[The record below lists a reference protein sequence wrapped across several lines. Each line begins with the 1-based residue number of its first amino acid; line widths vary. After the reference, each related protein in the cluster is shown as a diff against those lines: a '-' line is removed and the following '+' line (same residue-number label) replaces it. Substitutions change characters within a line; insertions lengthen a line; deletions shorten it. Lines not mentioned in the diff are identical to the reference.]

1 MRSVDIVLYRTVGV
15 RLALGAGAWS
25 VVSLLHGLLSG
36 VDSRDPATLIAV
48 TTLLTAVACVAC
60 LVPATRAIRVDPVAT
75 LRAE

>member
-48 TTLLTAVACVAC
+48 TTLLAC